1 MTSTL
6 GLEHSGKA
14 CLTWNDANEV
24 QVYEKLP
31 IQKSSKSSISKSEQ
45 LSKALRDKNYSK
57 R

>member
-14 CLTWNDANEV
+14 FLTWNDANEA

>member
-14 CLTWNDANEV
+14 CLTWNDANEA